1 MDGNEMPTKKQAAIQ
16 VIAAVILIAG
26 GFLGFKAL
34 QAGRQDLA
42 RQAPETVYPM
52 VRTITA
58 STGTVDIVIEGEG
71 TVRPVSEIQLVPRVA
86 GKVVR
91 TSPALVNGG
100 AFSKGDLLIA
110 IEDADYQIA
119 FTLAR
124 AGVREAESRYALARE
139 DAEAARLEWMRMNP
153 GREPSPLAAKEPQ
166 LAAAE
171 ANLDARRANL
181 DKARLDLER
190 TKIIAPFSGRAG
202 SDNVSEGQFVTPGQP
217 LGSIYDTD
225 TVEIVVPLES
235 RALEWF
241 DVPGFNA
248 TGTDGAAAVVS
259 AAVAGQEKIWQGR
272 VIRAQGK
279 IDPQT
284 RMVNVVI
291 RVEDPYAVMP
301 PLYVGQFAKIR
312 IQGASISEAAVIP
325 RAALREGGN
334 VWVVDDDDRLSFR
347 KVTLAWKDRRGM
359 VIRQGLHD
367 GERVVV
373 SSLASVTDGMR
384 VRPVDAGN

>member
-1 MDGNEMPTKKQAAIQ
+1 MPTKKQAAIQ
-16 VIAAVILIAG
+16 AIAALIIIAG

-34 QAGRQDLA
+34 QAGRQDLE
-42 RQAPETVYPM
+42 RRAPETVYPM

-58 STGTVDIVIEGEG
+58 STGTIDIIIEGEG
-71 TVRPVSEIQLVPRVA
+71 TVRPVSEIQLVPRVG

-100 AFSKGDLLIA
+100 AFSKGDLLLA
-110 IEDADYQIA
+110 IEEADYKIA

-124 AGVREAESRYALARE
+124 AGVREAESRYEIARE
-139 DAEAARLEWMRMNP
+139 DAEAARAEWQRMNP
-153 GREPSPLAAKEPQ
+153 GREPSSLAAKEPQ

-171 ANLDARRANL
+171 AHLDAQRANL
-181 DKARLDLER
+181 EKARLDLER
-190 TKIIAPFSGRAG
+190 TKIIAPFNGRAG

-235 RALEWF
+235 SALEWF
-241 DVPGFNA
+241 DVPGFNSA
-248 TGTDGAAAVVS
+248 GTNGASAVVS
-259 AAVAGQEKIWQGR
+259 AEVAGRKMTWQGR
-272 VIRAQGK
+272 VVRAQGK

-291 RVEDPYAVMP
+291 RVDAPYAVTP
-301 PLYVGQFAKIR
+301 PLYVGQFANVR
-312 IQGASISEAAVIP
+312 IQGAAVSEAAVIP
-325 RAALREGGN
+325 RAALREADT
-334 VWVVDDDDRLSFR
+334 VWVVDEADRLSFR
-347 KVTLAWKDRRGM
+347 KVTLAWKDSRGM
-359 VIRQGLHD
+359 VIRQGLD
-367 GERVVV
+367 NGERVVI
-373 SSLASVTDGMR
+373 STLASVTDGMQ

>member
-1 MDGNEMPTKKQAAIQ
+1 MPTKKQAAIQ
-16 VIAAVILIAG
+16 VIGVLIIIAG

-34 QAGRQDLA
+34 QAGRQDLE
-42 RQAPETVYPM
+42 RREPETVYPM
-52 VRTITA
+52 VRTIPV
-58 STGTVDIVIEGEG
+58 STETVTILIEGEG
-71 TVRPVSEIQLVPRVA
+71 TVRPVSEIQLVPRVS

-119 FTLAR
+119 FTLAQ
-124 AGVREAESRYALARE
+124 AGVREAESRYELARE
-139 DAEAARLEWMRMNP
+139 DAQAARLEWMRMNP

-171 ANLDARRANL
+171 ANLEARRATL

-190 TKIIAPFSGRAG
+190 TKIIAPFNGRAG
-202 SDNVSEGQFVTPGQP
+202 SDNVSKGQFVTPGQP
-217 LGSIYDTD
+217 LGSIYNTD
-225 TVEIVVPLES
+225 AVKIVVPLES
-235 RALEWF
+235 SALEWF
-241 DVPGFNA
+241 NVPGFNTTA
-248 TGTDGAAAVVS
+248 TDGAAAVVS
-259 AAVAGQEKIWQGR
+259 AAVAGQKMIWQGR
-272 VIRAQGK
+272 VVRAQGK

-301 PLYVGQFAKIR
+301 PLYVGQFANVR
-312 IQGASISEAAVIP
+312 IQGAPVSEAAVIP
-325 RAALREGGN
+325 RAALRESDN

-367 GERVVV
+367 GERVVI
-373 SSLASVTDGMR
+373 STLTSVTDGMR